1 MIIFIGLI
9 YLTIGIV
16 VLVGITLHDIRE
28 TAWLRSYRRHPHAKR
43 YRERPMIFID
53 SQKISSAQLMSL
65 RKSYRKLTLTTASK
79 YIFILETPPA
89 FSKDAL
95 KNAIMR
101 LNSQPS
107 LGSYEISPALAPAE
121 TLPQLFENYRHI
133 ANDLFRKSR
142 SGLGI
147 YTPTSVSVIQKSHIQ
162 RTSRDKLYTLLATAA
177 KLPLPLLLIWVAYM
191 GIVVGISEVLLA
203 TLQSF
208 GLFMIAAL
216 WWHDQLTL
224 RQKISYALLLP
235 ITIWYFAGLSIEQS
249 LKILAH
255 MGEAIFHGSIG
266 LFVRI
271 KDVLRIVE

>member
-1 MIIFIGLI
+1 MIIFICLI
-9 YLTIGIV
+9 YITIG
-16 VLVGITLHDIRE
+16 LVTLIGITLHDIRE

-43 YRERPMIFID
+43 YRERPMVFVD
-53 SQKISSAQLMSL
+53 LKGVSSAQLKSL
-65 RKSYRKLTLTTASK
+65 RKHYRNLTLITSSK
-79 YIFILETPPA
+79 YTLVLETPLSLP
-89 FSKDAL
+89 KDAL

-147 YTPTSVSVIQKSHIQ
+147 YTADAPIMQTSNIQQ
-162 RTSRDKLYTLLATAA
+162 TGRDKLYAALAITA
-177 KLPLPLLLIWVAYM
+177 KLPLPLLLIWLSYT
-191 GIVVGISEVLLA
+191 GIVRGISEVLLA
-203 TLQSF
+203 GLLSF
-208 GLFMIAAL
+208 GLFMITAL

-224 RQKISYALLLP
+224 RQKVSYALLLP

-255 MGEAIFHGSIG
+255 MGEAIFHSCIS

-271 KDVLRIVE
+271 KDILRIVE